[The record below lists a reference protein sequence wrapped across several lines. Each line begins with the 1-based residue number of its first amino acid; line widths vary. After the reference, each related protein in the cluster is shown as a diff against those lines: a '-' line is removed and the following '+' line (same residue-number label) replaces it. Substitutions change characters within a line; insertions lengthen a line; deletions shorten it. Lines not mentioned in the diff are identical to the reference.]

1 MFNHQLSWV
10 FKMNKFK
17 KLSLSLALTLSLGST
32 AALAQFT
39 VNPDAFQ
46 GGVGE
51 VIDLSDI
58 QFTKIPEVKNT
69 TQSDAQ
75 QQLRDFVKNIKSAT
89 GQFAQ
94 QSSSGGTQSGTFS
107 FERPGK
113 FVWNIMKPYEQ
124 KVVSDGQKVYQYDPD
139 LAQVTIRAVQD
150 SVGASPASILFGNNE
165 LDDTF
170 SVEVLPEQDGL
181 VWLRATPKVADQGM
195 SYMDIAFANNLPVE
209 LRIRDSFGQATT
221 IKLRS
226 FNANANI
233 PASEFSFTAPEGVDV
248 VNM

>member
-1 MFNHQLSWV
+1 
-10 FKMNKFK
+10 MNKFK
-17 KLSLSLALTLSLGST
+17 KLSLSLAMVLSLGST
-32 AALAQFT
+32 AAMAQFT
-39 VNPDAFQ
+39 VSPDAFQ
-46 GGVGE
+46 GGIGE
-51 VIDLSDI
+51 VIDLGDI
-58 QFTKIPEVKNT
+58 QFTKIPDVKNT
-69 TQSDAQ
+69 TQNDAK

-94 QSSSGGTQSGTFS
+94 QSGGGAQGQGTQSGTFS

-113 FVWNIMKPYEQ
+113 FVWNIVKPYEQ
-124 KVVSDGQKVYQYDPD
+124 KVISDGQKVYQYDPD
-139 LAQVTIRAVQD
+139 LAQVTIRNVQD

-170 SVEVLPEQDGL
+170 SVEVLPEQEGM

-195 SYMDIAFANNLPVE
+195 SYMDIAFANNLPAE
-209 LRIRDSFGQATT
+209 LRIRDSFGQTT
-221 IKLRS
+221 IIKLRS
-226 FNANANI
+226 FNANAKI

>member
-1 MFNHQLSWV
+1 MG

-17 KLSLSLALTLSLGST
+17 KLSLPIVFALSFGST

-39 VNPDAFQ
+39 VSPDAFK

-51 VIDLSDI
+51 AIDLSNM
-58 QFTKIPEVKNT
+58 QFTKIPDVKNT
-69 TQSDAQ
+69 TQSDAK

-94 QSSSGGTQSGTFS
+94 QSGGGAQGKGVQSGTFS

-113 FVWNIMKPYEQ
+113 FVWHISKPYEQ
-124 KVVSDGQKVYQYDPD
+124 QVISDGQKVYQYDPD
-139 LAQVTIRAVQD
+139 LAQVTIRNVQD
-150 SVGASPASILFGNNE
+150 SVGASPASILFGNND

-170 SVEVLPEQDGL
+170 SVEVLPEQDGM

-195 SYMDIAFANNLPVE
+195 SYMDIAFANNLPAE
-209 LRIRDSFGQATT
+209 LRIRDSFGQTTT
-221 IKLRS
+221 IKLRN
-226 FNANANI
+226 FNANARI
-233 PASEFSFTAPEGVDV
+233 SASEFSFTAPKGVDV